1 MKLKLVLL
9 LSLLTCLISSAQ
21 TYSVVKIEIL
31 CEIDSVLPNFN
42 SSANEFSPF
51 VLNNAIYFSSDRDP
65 DIAIGGENN
74 WSNKGHLNLYE
85 SEYKGDLNGNTKFKA
100 AHLLSERFV
109 FDSHTGPACFSTT
122 GDTIFISQVL
132 VDGKEGTFR
141 PQLYYAVKYN
151 NRYTKLKALPFNNER
166 YTFSHPFYD
175 SRSNRLYFSSDK
187 EGGKGGFDLYYSE
200 LSDFG
205 WSNPEPLSGANTIEN
220 EAFPFVMDNM
230 LFFASDRKSKKDGLD
245 YYWKILDNS
254 AEVNSIDGLNSTKDD
269 FGIYIF
275 PGMKKGFVSTNRNGN
290 DDILFFKMERKITVR
305 NEMAGEFVFT
315 SLKGYPSGI
324 TVQILDDNDFVLY
337 ETETDEF
344 GKFVFQDINYDQNY
358 RIKAIS
364 EADLELNLADQN
376 GKGVASLLG
385 DDDNLFYYRK
395 VDPSKAG
402 TLSLIPEDMIDLSL
416 NQGHLTA
423 QLIYDDRVNEYP
435 AGKRII
441 LVDENGKEAFSTL
454 TDKNGNFDFQKI
466 PMSQNYILKINEETE
481 DMILLIYDL
490 KGNVVAEL
498 KPSETGD
505 FTYRKLNP
513 DIRNQLTLM
522 DEGDDSFDYNS
533 QTIWGYFEYENKTL
547 LSKSNLVVKAYNEKG
562 ELVSSQLTDEKGMF
576 RFRDLPVDRSLL
588 FTLEENGENF
598 ILDDFTLYVFD
609 RNGQKIAGLRRGQD
623 GFFTFRPLGYDNS
636 NQLSKIEEEH
646 LDFIL
651 GEYKN
656 RQRILVY
663 FDSNQSQVKSND
675 LVILANLFS
684 VLKSNPNVR
693 VEINAYADAKSSDE
707 YNLILSKKR
716 GEWVYDYLVKK
727 GIKADRI
734 IVNAY
739 GESRLIDKTN
749 DALNRRAEIHL
760 Y

>member
-1 MKLKLVLL
+1 MKLKVALILSVLT
-9 LSLLTCLISSAQ
+9 SLISTAQ
-21 TYSVVKIEIL
+21 TYSVVKIEIV
-31 CEIDSVLPNFN
+31 CEIDTFLPNFN
-42 SSANEFSPF
+42 TSSNEFSPF
-51 VLNNAIYFSSDRDP
+51 VFNNSIYFTSDRDP
-65 DIAIGGENN
+65 DITLAGENN
-74 WSNKGHLNLYE
+74 WANEQHLNLFE
-85 SEYKGDLNGNTKFKA
+85 AEFKGELNGSTKFKQ

-109 FDSHTGPACFSTT
+109 FDSHTGPACFSKT

-132 VDGKEGTFR
+132 TDAKEGTFK

-151 NRYTKLKALPFNNER
+151 SRYTKLKALPFNNSLS
-166 YTFSHPFYD
+166 TFSHPFYD
-175 SRSNRLYFSSDK
+175 SNAGRLYFSSDK
-187 EGGKGGFDLYYSE
+187 EGGMGGFDLYYSE

-205 WSNPEPLSGANTIEN
+205 WSNPEPISGANTIEN

-230 LFFASDRKSKKDGLD
+230 IFFASDRKSKKGGLD
-245 YYWKILDNS
+245 YYWKILDKSTEVVAIDGINS
-254 AEVNSIDGLNSTKDD
+254 AQDD
-269 FGIYIF
+269 FGIFIF
-275 PGMKKGFVSTNRNGN
+275 PGMKKGFVSSSRNGN
-290 DDILFFKMERKITVR
+290 DDILFFKMERRITVR

-315 SLKGYPSGI
+315 ALKGYPSGI
-324 TVQILDDNDFVLY
+324 TVQIIDDNDFVLY
-337 ETETDEF
+337 ETVTDEN
-344 GKFVFQDINYDQNY
+344 GKFVFQDINTAQNY
-358 RIKAIS
+358 RIKALS
-364 EADLELNLADQN
+364 ESELELILADN
-376 GKGVASLLG
+376 KGSNTAYLLG
-385 DDDNLFYYRK
+385 DDENVFNYRK

-402 TLSLIPEDMIDLSL
+402 TLSLIPDDMIDFAY
-416 NQGHLTA
+416 NEGHLSA
-423 QLIYDDRVNEYP
+423 QLIYDNRVDLYP
-435 AGKRII
+435 AGKRIV
-441 LVDENGKEAFSTL
+441 LVDENGKEAFSTV

-466 PMSQNYILKINEETE
+466 PLSQNYTLKINEETE

-498 KPSETGD
+498 KANDTGD

-513 DIRNQLTLM
+513 DIRNQLALM
-522 DEGDDSFDYNS
+522 DEGEDSFEYNS

-547 LSKSNLVVKAYNEKG
+547 MSKSDLIVKAYNEKG
-562 ELVSSQLTDEKGMF
+562 ELVSFQLTDEKGMF
-576 RFRDLPVDRSLL
+576 RFRDLPIDRSLL

-651 GEYKN
+651 GQYKN
-656 RQRILVY
+656 RQLILVY
-663 FDSNQSQVKSND
+663 FDSNQSQVKSSD
-675 LVILANLFS
+675 LMILSNLYS
-684 VLKSNPNVR
+684 VLNGNQNVR

-716 GEWVYDYLVKK
+716 GEWVYDYLIKK
-727 GIKADRI
+727 GIKAERM